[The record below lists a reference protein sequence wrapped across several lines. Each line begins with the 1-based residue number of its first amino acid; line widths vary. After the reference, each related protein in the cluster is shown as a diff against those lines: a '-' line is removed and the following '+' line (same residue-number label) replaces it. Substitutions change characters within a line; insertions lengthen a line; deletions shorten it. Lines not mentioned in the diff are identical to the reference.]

1 MVQKEVA
8 NRIIAKPGNKN
19 YGRLS
24 IMIQAYSSITQHFN
38 ISPNLFEPKPKVDST
53 MLSFRPKKINKF
65 HLKNPKNLETITRV
79 LFSNRRKKINKNLKK
94 LFNNDISIIK
104 NLNLNTDAR
113 PSELSNEVYY
123 RIAVLYESLT
133 S

>member
-1 MVQKEVA
+1 MFQKEVA
-8 NRIIAKPGNKN
+8 DRIIAQKN
-19 YGRLS
+19 TKEYSRLTVLS
-24 IMIQAYSSITQHFN
+24 NWRFEIQKHFN
-38 ISPNLFEPKPKVDST
+38 ISKNSFLPKPKVDST

-113 PSELSNEVYY
+113 PSELSNEIYY